1 MTRSLVRMCLF
12 AALPLLAPLAGL
24 TAQQQPAVPPA
35 PADAS
40 QPESERK
47 PSRASAPAQQFLTV
61 TMAFPGGTFG
71 DFCAHIR
78 AREPKANIVLAAVA
92 AEATLPPM
100 DLRGAGL
107 DQALEGACLVA
118 ASSHHIAMKNIRGN
132 GESVYTIIAH
142 APPKSPETTDATRPE
157 GTEVFSLNRITDDR
171 DTSIGKEPATVLSAI
186 EAAVGAQGGAL
197 GSLLWHKESG
207 LVIVRGTGPQLA
219 IVGDVLRNL
228 ERDVDARRREAHAR
242 KGIAPQPAAEDPR
255 K

>member
-12 AALPLLAPLAGL
+12 AALPLLAPL
-24 TAQQQPAVPPA
+24 TAQGAGHSPQPPGAPQPQSPPKPPA
-35 PADAS
+35 APA
-40 QPESERK
+40 P
-47 PSRASAPAQQFLTV
+47 APAQQFLTV

-118 ASSHHIAMKNIRGN
+118 ASTHHIAMKNIRGN
-132 GESVYTIIAH
+132 GESVYTIVAH
-142 APPKSPETTDATRPE
+142 APPQPPETTTATRPE

-197 GSLLWHKESG
+197 GALLWHKESG

-242 KGIAPQPAAEDPR
+242 KGIAPVPAPEDAR